1 MPPTITAL
9 YAGLLAAF
17 IVLLAARVA
26 KFRHA
31 NRIGIGEGDNRT
43 LARMIRVHGNAIENA
58 PLGLLLLLL
67 CELVGTT
74 PTLLHLFG
82 AALLVGR
89 VAHAIGLSRT
99 GGASVGRIVGMA
111 LSWAAMV
118 LMAGVLVG
126 AFFGLHY

>member
-9 YAGLLAAF
+9 YAGLLAVF

-31 NRIGIGEGDNRT
+31 NRIGIGEGDNRA
-43 LARMIRVHGNAIENA
+43 LARMIRVHGNAVENA

-74 PTLLHLFG
+74 PTLLHLAG
-82 AALLVGR
+82 AALVVGR
-89 VAHAIGLSRT
+89 IAHAFGLSRT
-99 GGASVGRIVGMA
+99 SGASVGRVAGMA

>member
-9 YAGLLAAF
+9 YAGLLAVF

-31 NRIGIGEGDNRT
+31 NKIGIGEGDNRT
-43 LARMIRVHGNAIENA
+43 LARMIRVHGNAIENV

-74 PTLLHLFG
+74 PNVLHLCG
-82 AALLVGR
+82 VALVLGR
-89 VAHAIGLSRT
+89 VAHAVGLSRT
-99 GGASVGRIVGMA
+99 AGASAGRVAGMA
-111 LSWAAMV
+111 LSWTAMV

-126 AFFGLHY
+126 AFFGVRW

>member
-9 YAGLLAAF
+9 YAALLAGF

-31 NRIGIGEGDNRT
+31 NKIGIGEGDNRV
-43 LARMIRVHGNAIENA
+43 LARMVRVHGNAVENA
-58 PLGLLLLLL
+58 PIGLLLLLL

-82 AALLVGR
+82 AALVVGR
-89 VAHAIGLSRT
+89 IAHALGLSRT
-99 GGASVGRIVGMA
+99 AGASLGRITGMA
-111 LSWAAMV
+111 LSWTAMV
-118 LMAGVLVG
+118 LMAGILVG
-126 AFFGLHY
+126 AFFGVRW